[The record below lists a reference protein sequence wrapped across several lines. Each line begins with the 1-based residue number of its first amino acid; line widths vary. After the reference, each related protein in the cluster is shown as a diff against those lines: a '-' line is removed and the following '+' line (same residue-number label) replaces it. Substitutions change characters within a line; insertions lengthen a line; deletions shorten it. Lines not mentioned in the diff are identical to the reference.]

1 MSPLRFSHLL
11 IGGLALAGG
20 LKATTVLMDLGAG
33 GDGSA
38 PAGAA
43 LAQEAPA
50 TPTPA
55 PAPAPIES
63 CPIPEELLQAIRSER
78 DLLAK
83 QKGSMTQRRAEIELA
98 EEKLQIETARLSELK
113 TAIEDLL
120 AKVERSESADV
131 ERLVKLYTN
140 MKPADAAQI
149 MNEIDIGVAVT
160 VLGKMAERDAGPILA
175 RLSMVRAR
183 AVSKIILERSKLPGD
198 QDLNGIVLQ

>member
-43 LAQEAPA
+43 VAQEAPA
-50 TPTPA
+50 T

-83 QKGSMTQRRAEIELA
+83 QKGSMAQRRAEIELA

>member
-20 LKATTVLMDLGAG
+20 LKATTVLMDLSAG

-43 LAQEAPA
+43 VAQEAPA
-50 TPTPA
+50 T

-83 QKGSMTQRRAEIELA
+83 QKGSMAQRRAEIELA